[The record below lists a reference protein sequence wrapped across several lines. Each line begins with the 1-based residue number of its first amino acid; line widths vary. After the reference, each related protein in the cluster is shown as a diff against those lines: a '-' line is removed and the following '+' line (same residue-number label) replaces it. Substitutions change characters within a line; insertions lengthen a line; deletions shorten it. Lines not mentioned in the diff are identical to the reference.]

1 MNSDGGLD
9 TLEVRQRRPPRPA
22 PLVRAPP
29 AGLPRLLP
37 ARLLPIPRAILLR
50 CIGVSDYAS
59 GASDEMAYDDHDCMQ
74 CR

>member
-1 MNSDGGLD
+1 M
-9 TLEVRQRRPPRPA
+9 RA
-22 PLVRAPP
+22 PL

-37 ARLLPIPRAILLR
+37 ARLLSIPPVILLW

-59 GASDEMAYDDHDCMQ
+59 GVLDEMAYDGHDCMQ